1 MRLQKTSSS
10 AATPAVKE
18 LTRVVVVDDDR
29 QQVQALQRL
38 MRAYREV
45 IEAGFFGDSMAALNA
60 VETTR
65 PHLIVMDVFMP
76 GIDGIETCRRIKAN
90 PNTRSTRVVLVSG
103 RMTGELRTAAFAAGA
118 EHVFD
123 KPYDL
128 RMLLEQVAGVST
140 LPAVLPP
147 PVLPPP
153 VLAAGSQ
160 PLEIVARAARH
171 TAPAPRRAAAVLVDL
186 LAEAGV
192 EVVFGLPGG
201 AISPVHDALLDS
213 SMRVVTTRHESGAMF
228 AAAGYSHITGKLG
241 VVAVTSGPGVLN
253 ALTGLAS
260 AHCDGLPMLLLVGEV
275 PRKAQG
281 RGVLQ
286 DGSAHGL
293 KIVEVAGPISK
304 LALEVPEASQLPHL
318 VRRAISTALS
328 GRRGPVVLTLPMDVC
343 SASIVPPRM
352 EAQAS
357 LPADLRGPLVSE
369 IADLLLEAERPLIL
383 AGAGLRNGK
392 APAHLLRVA
401 ERLRCP
407 VATTPKGKGVFPESH
422 PQALGVL
429 GLGGHVSSRA
439 YLETGVDAV
448 LVLGSSLGDLSTD
461 GFNSALQAP
470 VMVHVDIDGRQIG
483 KSYRPTHSV
492 VGDVGEFL
500 LALEERLRGVPQRA
514 GRSSSTSGVSRHELP
529 PTEARAQRL
538 GPHEALREIQ
548 ELLPPDT
555 VYTVDSGE
563 HFTFATHYLRI
574 NHPDSYVVMTGLGSM
589 GQSIGAAIGVKLAQ
603 SQRSV
608 AVIVG
613 DGCFAMNAFEIATA
627 VAQGLRLRIFVF
639 NDDRLGMV
647 ENGHEH
653 VYGRRPDYSTGGID
667 VCAIA
672 TGLGAAAVRVCR
684 PGDLAKVARL
694 LGECPGPVVIDVQID
709 PRVRL
714 PKKDRMAAFAPPP
727 KVKADEPGVN

>member
-1 MRLQKTSSS
+1 M
-10 AATPAVKE
+10 
-18 LTRVVVVDDDR
+18 VVVDDDR

-38 MRAYREV
+38 MRAYNKV
-45 IEAGFFGDSMAALNA
+45 IEAEFFGDSMAALDA
-60 VETTR
+60 VEATR
-65 PHLIVMDVFMP
+65 PHLVVMDVFMP
-76 GIDGIETCRRIKAN
+76 GIDGIEICRRIKAN
-90 PNTRSTRVVLVSG
+90 PNTRSVRVVLVSG
-103 RMTGELRTAAFAAGA
+103 RLTGGLRTAAFAAGA

-128 RMLLEQVAGVST
+128 RMLLEQVAGVS
-140 LPAVLPP
+140 LL
-147 PVLPPP
+147 PP
-153 VLAAGSQ
+153 VLAAPSVLPPAPPVIAAGSQ
-160 PLEIVARAARH
+160 KLDIVEEPVRAPRH
-171 TAPAPRRAAAVLVDL
+171 TAPAPRRAANVLVDL
-186 LAEAGV
+186 LEQSGV

-213 SMRVVTTRHESGAMF
+213 SLRVVTTRHESGAMF

-318 VRRAISTALS
+318 LRRAISTALS

-352 EAQAS
+352 ESQAS
-357 LPADLRGPLVSE
+357 LPADLRGPLVAE
-369 IADLLLEAERPLIL
+369 IADLLIEAERPLIL
-383 AGAGLRNGK
+383 AGAGMRNGR

-422 PQALGVL
+422 PLALGVL
-429 GLGGHVSSRA
+429 GLGGHVSSRS
-439 YLETGVDAV
+439 YLEGGVDAV

-461 GFNSALQAP
+461 GFNSALQAQ

-500 LALEERLRGVPQRA
+500 LALEDRLRGVPQRVA
-514 GRSSSTSGVSRHELP
+514 RGTSTTGVSRHELP

-613 DGCFAMNAFEIATA
+613 DGCFAMNAFEISTA
-627 VAQGLRLRIFVF
+627 VSQGLRLRIFVF

-672 TGLGAAAVRVCR
+672 AGLGAAAVRVCR

-694 LGECPGPVVIDVQID
+694 LSECPGPVVVDVQID

-727 KVKADEPGVN
+727 KLKADEPGVN

>member
-60 VETTR
+60 VEATR
-65 PHLIVMDVFMP
+65 PHLVVMDVFMP

-103 RMTGELRTAAFAAGA
+103 RMTAELRTAAFAAGA

-128 RMLLEQVAGVST
+128 RMLLEQVAGASS

-147 PVLPPP
+147 VLSPP

-160 PLEIVARAARH
+160 PLNIVRGR
-171 TAPAPRRAAAVLVDL
+171 TAPPPRRAADVLVDL
-186 LAEAGV
+186 LEEAGV
-192 EVVFGLPGG
+192 DVVFGLPGG

-213 SMRVVTTRHESGAMF
+213 SLRVVTTRHESGAMF

-318 VRRAISTALS
+318 LRRAISTALS

-352 EAQAS
+352 ESQAS
-357 LPADLRGPLVSE
+357 LPAELRGPLVSE

-383 AGAGLRNGK
+383 AGAGMRNGQ

-422 PQALGVL
+422 PLALGVL
-429 GLGGHVSSRA
+429 GLGGHLSSRS
-439 YLETGVDAV
+439 YLESGVDAV

-461 GFNSALQAP
+461 GFNTALQAP

-500 LALEERLRGVPQRA
+500 LALEERLHGVPQRA
-514 GRSSSTSGVSRHELP
+514 ARSSSTTGVSRHELP
-529 PTEARAQRL
+529 PTEARSHRL

-613 DGCFAMNAFEIATA
+613 DGCFAMNAFEISTA

-672 TGLGAAAVRVCR
+672 AGLGADTVRVCR

-694 LGECPGPVVIDVQID
+694 LGECRGPVVVDVQID